1 MVAMS
6 GSRAA
11 NSNHSFCTIQKNERD
26 ETMYNKIK
34 TINWKQTIIVVI
46 IILLLELFVWNH
58 SFWITSGYH
67 PIHVDEIYTETGAP
81 LNVDSEYVI
90 VDNSYLE
97 IRNIN
102 QPIKNVYLDIW
113 TTKEKERDV
122 LTLKLHLLDEGSK
135 NYYSSNNKVISS
147 FLSKCNYISVYPYGD
162 LKALKLTFPNE
173 KGTTI
178 EVKNIV
184 LNQPV
189 PMFFSLERLLVMCFL
204 YFIIRTLF
212 FLPYD
217 VYYQPDS
224 KKQKLTSGLLL
235 LLSIAIVFPLTLIGN
250 DRNGLATMDKY
261 TDLTHALA
269 NGALYVDDDVDE
281 RLLSAE
287 NPYDRAERRD
297 LGIGGYKWDYAYYN
311 GKIYVYFGI
320 TPVILTYLP
329 YYFITDTDL
338 AHEVPYMIFLIS
350 LMIGSFLLIDVLVKK
365 YSTKMPLKLFYLFQ
379 VTFMLGIGTLI
390 FAKRVCIYNMA
401 IMAAV
406 DFTVWGLYFWL
417 NYSIELEKRKSWMVP
432 IGSLCMALVAGC
444 RPQLLMA
451 SFLAIPIFAQ
461 QWNSICKDISQ
472 KKKIGRHIFL
482 FTAFCLPYIIVAA
495 FLMWYNAA
503 RFGSPFDFGSAYNL
517 TTNDMT
523 KRGFHFARFIPGI
536 WSFLFQPASLG
547 IEFPYIGITPF
558 QTAYQ
563 GRTIHEAGI
572 GGIFVTNVILLPC
585 FLFYH
590 YRAKLK
596 QKKAFLFTGIS
607 LAGAFV
613 IVCADVQLA
622 GILTRYIA
630 DFSILFYLAAFTIIF
645 TWIDEYYTLKNAS
658 AHKTPEI
665 TWCRIIALLCCITIL
680 YLVLS
685 VFALYVAGDYDAYR
699 PVWYYHMKELWGL
712 FDV

>member
-1 MVAMS
+1 
-6 GSRAA
+6 
-11 NSNHSFCTIQKNERD
+11 
-26 ETMYNKIK
+26 MYRKRE
-34 TINWKQTIIVVI
+34 TINWRQTVIAVI

-58 SFWITSGYH
+58 SFWITSGYQ
-67 PIHVDEIYTETGAP
+67 PIHIDEIYTETGAP
-81 LNVDSEYVI
+81 LDADSKYVI
-90 VDNSYLE
+90 DDNSYLE

-102 QPIKNVYLDIW
+102 QTIKNVYLDIW
-113 TTKEKERDV
+113 TTKEEERNV
-122 LTLKLHLLDEGSK
+122 LTLKLNLLDEGSK

-147 FLSKCNYISVYPYGD
+147 LLRKCNYISVYPYGN

-173 KGTTI
+173 NGTTI

-204 YFIIRTLF
+204 YFILRTLF
-212 FLPYD
+212 FLPYNM
-217 VYYQPDS
+217 YYQPNS
-224 KKQKLTSGLLL
+224 KKQKMTSGLIL

-250 DRNGLATMDKY
+250 DRNGLDTMDKY

-269 NGALYVDDDVDE
+269 NGTLYTEGDVDE

-320 TPVILTYLP
+320 APVILTYLP
-329 YYFITDTDL
+329 YYLITGTDL
-338 AHEVPYMIFLIS
+338 AHEIPYMIFLIS
-350 LMIGSFLLIDVLVKK
+350 LMIGAFLLIDVLVKK
-365 YSTKMPLKLFYLFQ
+365 YCTKMPLKLFYLFQ

-401 IMAAV
+401 IMTAV

-417 NYSIELEKRKSWMVP
+417 NYSIEFEKRKSWMVP

-451 SFLAIPIFAQ
+451 SFLVIPIFAQ
-461 QWNSICKDISQ
+461 QWNTICKELSQ
-472 KKKIGRHIFL
+472 KKKVGRHVFF
-482 FTAFCLPYIIVAA
+482 FTALYLPYIIAAA

-536 WSFLFQPASLG
+536 WAFLFQPASLN
-547 IEFPYIGITPF
+547 IEFPYIDIAPF

-585 FLFYH
+585 FLFYNC
-590 YRAKLK
+590 RTKLK
-596 QKKAFLFTGIS
+596 KKKAFLFTGIS
-607 LAGAFV
+607 LTGAFV

-630 DFSILFYLAAFTIIF
+630 DFSILFYLAAFVIIF
-645 TWIDEYYTLKNAS
+645 TWIDEYYTPKNVS
-658 AHKTPEI
+658 AHKIPEI
-665 TWCRIIALLCCITIL
+665 IWCRIIALLCCITIL

-685 VFALYVAGDYDAYR
+685 VFALYVSGDYDAYR